1 MTSKHKSE
9 DYKLSAVEYYLT
21 EDKSPDEVC
30 KIFKCFTQSLLRW
43 VDKYNEYGEIKSHNR
58 KYVAYKVNKYLAAF
72 ILYEIKK

>member
-1 MTSKHKSE
+1 
-9 DYKLSAVEYYLT
+9 
-21 EDKSPDEVC
+21 VC